1 MGALTVLGLAGAE
14 AELAS
19 GLRGLL
25 VPAAHQVRAKTPARM
40 TRAMRART
48 KIFTVV
54 VLGLKWWVRQAQGAT
69 DAGVRRLAMQAV
81 Q

>member
-14 AELAS
+14 AELGS

-54 VLGLKWWVRQAQGAT
+54 LGLKGLVRQAQGAT
-69 DAGVRRLAMQAV
+69 EAGVRRLAMQAV